1 MIKKYK
7 NLEVDIK
14 LLDGVVILGVL
25 LLSLV
30 LYVRSFV
37 GMVSLNDFFP
47 AGILSVNFMNLTFFY
62 AFQIL
67 FAFILAVEL
76 EEVYFNHKK
85 AHWWVLA
92 IVLVAVLYALSGFI
106 GAFGIEGVLILA
118 LMIYILSFRFKK
130 MMSSVKLEKKEIKK
144 VSSISSPK
152 KVVKKSVNKKTVK
165 KSSLKKKVSKK

>member
-30 LYVRSFV
+30 LYVRSFTS
-37 GMVSLNDFFP
+37 MVTLNDFFP
-47 AGILSVNFMNLTFFY
+47 MGILSVDFMNLTFFY

-85 AHWWVLA
+85 AHWWVLVV
-92 IVLVAVLYALSGFI
+92 VLVAVLYALSGFV

-130 MMSSVKLEKKEIKK
+130 MMLKAAKENSAKNSVKK
-144 VSSISSPK
+144 VTSKIIT
-152 KVVKKSVNKKTVK
+152 KKTVK
-165 KSSLKKKVSKK
+165 KMTKKSSVKKK

>member
-30 LYVRSFV
+30 LYVRSFT
-37 GMVSLNDFFP
+37 GMTSINDFFP
-47 AGILSVNFMNLTFFY
+47 AGILSVNFLNLTYFY
-62 AFQIL
+62 VFQIL

-85 AHWWVLA
+85 AHVWVLIITL
-92 IVLVAVLYALSGFI
+92 IVMLYALSAFI
-106 GAFGIEGVLILA
+106 GAFGLVGVLMLA

-130 MMSSVKLEKKEIKK
+130 MMLKAEAEKAVKMVSNSYVSKKK
-144 VSSISSPK
+144 VKKSIPK
-152 KVVKKSVNKKTVK
+152 KIVKKSV
-165 KSSLKKKVSKK
+165 KKKVSKK

>member
-30 LYVRSFV
+30 LYVRSFT
-37 GMVSLNDFFP
+37 GMASINDFFP
-47 AGILSVNFMNLTFFY
+47 AGILSVNFLNLTYFY
-62 AFQIL
+62 VFQIL

-85 AHWWVLA
+85 AHVWVL
-92 IVLVAVLYALSGFI
+92 IITLIMMLYALSGFV
-106 GAFGIEGVLILA
+106 GAFGLVGVLILA

-130 MMSSVKLEKKEIKK
+130 MMLKAEAERSVKM
-144 VSSISSPK
+144 VSSSP
-152 KVVKKSVNKKTVK
+152 VTKKSVK
-165 KSSLKKKVSKK
+165 KSSTKKKLKKKASKK

>member
-30 LYVRSFV
+30 LYVRSFT
-37 GMVSLNDFFP
+37 GMVSLGDFFP
-47 AGILSVNFMNLTFFY
+47 EGILSVNFMNLTFFY
-62 AFQIL
+62 LFQIL

-76 EEVYFNHKK
+76 EEVYYNYKR

-92 IVLVAVLYALSGFI
+92 IVLVVSLYALSGFV
-106 GAFGIEGVLILA
+106 GAFGVEGILILA
-118 LMIYILSFRFKK
+118 LMIYVLSFRFKK
-130 MMSSVKLEKKEIKK
+130 MMLKAKFSKIKK
-144 VSSISSPK
+144 VSISSK
-152 KVVKKSVNKKTVK
+152 KVVKKSV
-165 KSSLKKKVSKK
+165 SKKKVSKK